1 MDYIRMENNAI
12 LFENDGEVLRIEP
25 WGKDSLRVRAAM
37 MREIQDTDYAL
48 LPAEET
54 EAVIQIKD
62 GFTGS
67 ITNGRITACLEVCQ
81 WKKRCQISF
90 YNQKGELLLKEAGHG
105 GALNNHSRH
114 FRPRLGGD
122 YELTVTFQA
131 REEEKLFG
139 MGQYQQELLDIKNCV
154 LELAHRNSQASV
166 PFVLS
171 DAGYG
176 FLWHNPAVGK
186 VVFGKNLTEWY
197 AESTEQMDYWIT
209 AGDTPEEIEK
219 AYAKA
224 TGTVPMM
231 PEYGLGFWQC
241 KLRYWNQE
249 QLLKVAREYH
259 KRGVPVDV
267 IVVDFYHW
275 PKCGDFRFDEADFP
289 DPKAMVDELREYGM
303 ELMVSIWPQINLT
316 SENYEEMR
324 KNGLLIKNERGVE
337 IAMRFEGE
345 NTFFDATNP
354 RARDYVW
361 KLCKKNYYDY
371 GIKVFW
377 LDEAEPEFS
386 VYDYDNYR
394 YFMGPAT
401 KVGNI
406 YPQLYARTFY
416 EGQRKAGMETA
427 VNLIRCAWAGSQ
439 RYGALVWSG
448 DIHSDWETF
457 RKQLCAGL
465 NMGIAGIPWWTTDIG
480 GFSGGNPN
488 DPAFRQL
495 LVRWFQWG
503 TFCPVMR
510 LHGDRV
516 PQTPLTHSDGSP
528 TMPTGADNEIWSFGD
543 ENTPILEKYI
553 RFREEMR
560 PYTRELMKEA
570 HEEGSP
576 VIRTMFYEFPEDKAC
591 WELKDQYMF
600 GPDVLVAPIVYE
612 NTWERKV
619 YLPEGTVWTLIYDGT
634 EYEGGTSVTV
644 PADISRIPVFL
655 RGHSHSEWI
664 GRI

>member
-1 MDYIRMENNAI
+1 M
-12 LFENDGEVLRIEP
+12 
-25 WGKDSLRVRAAM
+25 
-37 MREIQDTDYAL
+37 
-48 LPAEET
+48 
-54 EAVIQIKD
+54 
-62 GFTGS
+62 
-67 ITNGRITACLEVCQ
+67 
-81 WKKRCQISF
+81 
-90 YNQKGELLLKEAGHG
+90 
-105 GALNNHSRH
+105 
-114 FRPRLGGD
+114 
-122 YELTVTFQA
+122 
-131 REEEKLFG
+131 
-139 MGQYQQELLDIKNCV
+139 
-154 LELAHRNSQASV
+154 
-166 PFVLS
+166 
-171 DAGYG
+171 
-176 FLWHNPAVGK
+176 
-186 VVFGKNLTEWY
+186 
-197 AESTEQMDYWIT
+197 
-209 AGDTPEEIEK
+209 
-219 AYAKA
+219 
-224 TGTVPMM
+224 
-231 PEYGLGFWQC
+231 
-241 KLRYWNQE
+241 
-249 QLLKVAREYH
+249 
-259 KRGVPVDV
+259 
-267 IVVDFYHW
+267 
-275 PKCGDFRFDEADFP
+275 
-289 DPKAMVDELREYGM
+289 
-303 ELMVSIWPQINLT
+303 
-316 SENYEEMR
+316 
-324 KNGLLIKNERGVE
+324 
-337 IAMRFEGE
+337 
-345 NTFFDATNP
+345 
-354 RARDYVW
+354 
-361 KLCKKNYYDY
+361 
-371 GIKVFW
+371 FW

-401 KVGNI
+401 KIGNI

-480 GFSGGNPN
+480 GFSGGNPD

-553 RFREEMR
+553 RFREGMR

-612 NTWERKV
+612 NTWERQV
-619 YLPEGTVWTLIYDGT
+619 YLPKGAMWTLIYDGT